1 MKAML
6 KRLYHCLPDPLRHAA
21 QPCADWLLRRLD
33 AKIRRRERW
42 VSAHYMAYG
51 MRSREEIFL
60 AIARFAHINR
70 PINGYYFEF
79 GCHEANTMRMAWR
92 NFRHLFDWKFVAF
105 DSFEGL
111 PDMEADDRSAIFAR
125 GNLATAEE
133 VFVRHCRKAGMP
145 HDRLITVKGFYDASL
160 TPALRDRLLP
170 TKAAVVYVDCDL
182 YKSTVPVLEFI
193 VPFLQKGTVIVFDDW
208 FCYHG
213 DPAFG
218 ERRAWREFLEKHPT
232 QRFEPFV
239 TTSEAASFIFLGDEG
254 EEKR

>member
-1 MKAML
+1 ML
-6 KRLYHCLPDPLRHAA
+6 KRFYHGLPVPLRRAA
-21 QPCADWLLRRLD
+21 RPLAEWMLRRLD
-33 AKIRRRERW
+33 PETLRRERW
-42 VSAHYMAYG
+42 VRKHYMAYG

-70 PINGYYFEF
+70 PIRGYYFEF

-92 NFRHLFDWKFVAF
+92 NFHHLFDWTFVAF

-111 PDMEADDRSAIFAR
+111 PEMEANDRSAIFTR
-125 GNLATAEE
+125 GNLATSEE
-133 VFVRHCRKAGMP
+133 DFVHRCRKAGMP
-145 HDRLITVKGFYDASL
+145 SDRLITVKGFYDDSL
-160 TPALRDRLLP
+160 TPTLRDRLQP

-182 YKSTVPVLEFI
+182 YKSTVPVLEFA

-218 ERRAWREFLEKHPT
+218 ERRAWGEFLDAHPKL
-232 QRFEPFV
+232 RFEPFV
-239 TTSEAASFIFLGDEG
+239 TTSEAASFIFLGSDDESY
-254 EEKR
+254 ER